1 MAQGETKPSVLHV
14 NDARTWRGGE
24 QQTLYLA
31 RGMAAR
37 GLRAEL
43 VCRPGSAL
51 AQKARESGLVVHE
64 VRMRSEL
71 DLPAAWRI
79 ARLARRGSFQAGGA
93 SAFHILHAHTA
104 HAHAL
109 ILLARRLFR
118 ARCRL
123 VVHRRIE
130 FPVGRRTLGLGRLKY
145 GSGVDAYVAISNGVK
160 ESLVAAGIA
169 PWRIFPVRSC
179 TDPERFASAEPD
191 PKLRAELGVPED
203 AYVVGNVGYLV
214 GHKDHANLLRAAAI
228 ARESLPNLWVVIVGP
243 GPLREELLKL
253 AEELGISEHVVLT
266 GFRGDIPQ
274 LLLMFDVFALS
285 SSEEGICS
293 SVLDAMASRCPVVG
307 TDAAGVREAVLD
319 GRTGI
324 LVPIRDSGALAEA
337 IVRMAR
343 EPAEAQRMAEAAGQR
358 VRELFTVEALTD
370 GTLEVYGRVLA
381 DEVGPARPVEP
392 AP

>member
-31 RGMAAR
+31 RGMAGR

-51 AQKARESGLVVHE
+51 ADRARESGLVVHE

-71 DLPAAWRI
+71 DLSAALRI
-79 ARLARRGSFQAGGA
+79 ARLARRG
-93 SAFHILHAHTA
+93 AFNILHAHTA

-109 ILLARRLFR
+109 ILLARRVFR

-130 FPVGRRTLGLGRLKY
+130 FPVGRHTLGLGRLKY

-169 PWRIFPVRSC
+169 PWGIFPVRSC
-179 TDPERFASAEPD
+179 TDPERFAAAEPT
-191 PKLRAELGVPED
+191 AELRRELCIPED

-214 GHKDHANLLRAAAI
+214 GHKDHANLLRAAVI

-253 AEELGISEHVVLT
+253 AEELGMSERVVLT
-266 GFRGDIPQ
+266 GFRSDIPQ

-293 SVLDAMASRCPVVG
+293 SVLDAMAAGCPVVG

-324 LVPIRDSGALAEA
+324 LVPVRDSGALARA
-337 IVRMAR
+337 IVRTAC
-343 EPAEAQRMAEAAGQR
+343 EPAEVGRMAEAAVQR
-358 VRELFTVEALTD
+358 VRDLFTVEALTD
-370 GTLEVYGRVLA
+370 GTLDVYGRVLA
-381 DEVGPARPVEP
+381 DEVGSDRPVEP

>member
-71 DLPAAWRI
+71 DLPAALRI
-79 ARLARRGSFQAGGA
+79 ARLARRGSFN
-93 SAFHILHAHTA
+93 ILHAHTA

-203 AYVVGNVGYLV
+203 AYVVGSVGYLV
-214 GHKDHANLLRAAAI
+214 GHKDHANLLRAAAS

-253 AEELGISEHVVLT
+253 AEELGMSEHVVLT

-293 SVLDAMASRCPVVG
+293 SVLAAMASRCPVVG
-307 TDAAGVREAVLD
+307 TDAAGVREA
-319 GRTGI
+319 
-324 LVPIRDSGALAEA
+324 
-337 IVRMAR
+337 
-343 EPAEAQRMAEAAGQR
+343 
-358 VRELFTVEALTD
+358 
-370 GTLEVYGRVLA
+370 
-381 DEVGPARPVEP
+381 
-392 AP
+392 